1 MSKLLKSIMREEVR
15 TQLEGVDGGVIVSA
29 QGLDSEKT
37 YSFRSAMHGQGIKYT
52 IIRNAFARDAFISF
66 GYDAKET
73 AALLKGPLAV
83 VYTDEENSAPTSA
96 KALSEWKKA
105 NKDKIILI
113 KGGFM
118 DGEIFGAKRAAG
130 LKDLPTKDGARAML
144 LGIIQAPVTQLLA
157 TIREPHARVV
167 YLLNSWKDKREE
179 AGEK

>member
-1 MSKLLKSIMREEVR
+1 MSKVLKSIMREEVR
-15 TQLEGVDGGVIVSA
+15 TRFAGVDGGVIVTA
-29 QGLDSEKT
+29 QGLNSEKT
-37 YSFRSAMHGQGIKYT
+37 FSFRSAMHGQGVKYT

-66 GYDAKET
+66 GYDAKE
-73 AALLKGPLAV
+73 AAAVLKGPLAV
-83 VYTDEENSAPTSA
+83 VYTEEENSAPTAA
-96 KALSEWKKA
+96 KALMAWKKE
-105 NKDKIILI
+105 NKDKTILV

-118 DGEIFGAKRAAG
+118 DGEIFGPKRAAG

-144 LGIIQAPVTQLLA
+144 LGIIQAPVTQMLA